1 MYIPYYNSLLH
12 DTLLIGGAALLLYYI
27 MYVFVYYYTVGII
40 VYASTHP
47 VFKTI
52 GNKSPVEPYVTWCP
66 STNDGD
72 NILTRRLARSR
83 NLFESIGRGGFGRTH
98 RWKIITRYRLFR
110 SVYIY
115 IGTYVRVSLGT
126 LCNWK

>member
-52 GNKSPVEPYVTWCP
+52 GNKSPVEPYVT
-66 STNDGD
+66 
-72 NILTRRLARSR
+72 
-83 NLFESIGRGGFGRTH
+83 
-98 RWKIITRYRLFR
+98 
-110 SVYIY
+110 
-115 IGTYVRVSLGT
+115 
-126 LCNWK
+126 